1 LQQLI
6 HWSGGAMP
14 LQRKGSR
21 KAGWQE
27 DMDRAQDN
35 GVEGIGDHRSFRL
48 SRCGRPP
55 RAACFWLGFL
65 AVVCVPLTVAAGQGR
80 SLPDTPSALP
90 ASRPA
95 EYRSVESQSITSEF
109 AEFQPS
115 QSANTPDGTS
125 LSPQKAQAAAA
136 ATPAANQTAATANP
150 ANQAISD
157 ALPPCP
163 RQGLRGTLLFLPGRV
178 HDPCEDR
185 NQLQFIVDTGPI
197 RPLTVRQ
204 KGMLAERGITDPSNL
219 ITIAGFSAIT
229 IGTNS
234 HTAYGPGF
242 EGFATLF
249 GYSLVGDIQ
258 GEVVGTFAIP
268 VLTHE
273 DPRYHRLPGR
283 PFARRLEHAI
293 VHTYVTQHDNGS
305 LMPNY
310 SVLLGY
316 PIGNEVANLYVPGLQ
331 TNGSATAER
340 IAVGIATDPVGALI
354 AEFLP
359 DVAKHIH
366 IHVIFMQQI
375 LNQVATGSSAAPG
388 Q

>member
-1 LQQLI
+1 LQHLI
-6 HWSGGAMP
+6 HWGDGAVL

-21 KAGWQE
+21 KAGWQD
-27 DMDRAQDN
+27 DMNRAQDN
-35 GVEGIGDHRSFRL
+35 RVEGIGAHPSFRL
-48 SRCGRPP
+48 SRCGRSS
-55 RAACFWLGFL
+55 RSACFWLSAL
-65 AVVCVPLTVAAGQGR
+65 VVFCGPLNVATGQGQ
-80 SLPDTPSALP
+80 SLPDAPSAFL
-90 ASRPA
+90 ASQPPDYRPL
-95 EYRSVESQSITSEF
+95 ESHSITF
-109 AEFQPS
+109 HPTEFQPFRPT
-115 QSANTPDGTS
+115 NTSDGPRP
-125 LSPQKAQAAAA
+125 LQQQAQPTPAPVAAAA
-136 ATPAANQTAATANP
+136 GAASKAASSP
-150 ANQAISD
+150 
-157 ALPPCP
+157 LPRCP
-163 RQGLRGTLLFLPGRV
+163 HPGLRGTLLFLPGKV
-178 HDPCEDR
+178 YDACEDQ
-185 NQLQFIVDTGPI
+185 NQLQLIVDTGPI
-197 RPLTVRQ
+197 HPLTVRQ
-204 KGMLAERGITDPSNL
+204 KGLLAEHGITDPFNL

-229 IGTNS
+229 IATNS

-249 GYSLVGDIQ
+249 GYSLVGEIQ
-258 GEVVGTFAIP
+258 GEFVGTFAIP

-283 PFARRLEHAI
+283 PFGRRLEHAI

-366 IHVIFMQQI
+366 VHVIFMQQI